1 MEVRLEFYLITDV
14 GGIKMDEYILYI
26 SFALALLA
34 IVFFLI
40 QNFRLNSIIKKYKRF
55 MHGLGE
61 NDVEKLM
68 ITYLDELD
76 NIKTQLHS
84 DTCKRLE
91 ELEKK
96 IQLCIQHVGIVN
108 YNAFDNVGNDMSFSI
123 AAMDEK
129 KNGFILT
136 GIYSRDHSYV
146 YSKEIRKGK
155 PMKELS
161 IEELEA
167 FNKAQN
173 KYGNLR

>member
-1 MEVRLEFYLITDV
+1 M
-14 GGIKMDEYILYI
+14 GEYILYV
-26 SFALALLA
+26 SFVLAVLAVILLL
-34 IVFFLI
+34 V
-40 QNFRLNSIIKKYKRF
+40 QNFRLNSMIKKYNKF
-55 MHGLGE
+55 MYGLGD

-68 ITYLDELD
+68 DSYLDELEKLKMH
-76 NIKTQLHS
+76 IYS
-84 DTCKRLE
+84 DTQKRLE

-96 IQLCIQHVGIVN
+96 MQHCIQHVGIVN

-155 PMKELS
+155 PLKELS
-161 IEELEA
+161 VEELEA

-173 KYGNLR
+173 KFVSLRQ

>member
-1 MEVRLEFYLITDV
+1 
-14 GGIKMDEYILYI
+14 MDEYILYI
-26 SFALALLA
+26 TFVLAFLA
-34 IVFFLI
+34 IVFLLV
-40 QNFRLNSIIKKYKRF
+40 QNFKLNGLIKKYNRF
-55 MHGLGE
+55 MYGLGE

-68 ITYLDELD
+68 MTYLDELEEL
-76 NIKTQLHS
+76 KTQLYS
-84 DTCKRLE
+84 DTHRRLE
-91 ELEKK
+91 EIEKK
-96 IQLCIQHVGIVN
+96 IQHCIQHVGIVN
-108 YNAFDNVGNDMSFSI
+108 YNAFENVGNDMSFSI

-155 PMKELS
+155 PLKELS

-173 KYGNLR
+173 KFDNLR

>member
-1 MEVRLEFYLITDV
+1 
-14 GGIKMDEYILYI
+14 MDEYILYI
-26 SFALALLA
+26 SFVLAFLA
-34 IVFFLI
+34 IIFLFV
-40 QNFRLNSIIKKYKRF
+40 QNFRLNSIIRKYNKF

-68 ITYLDELD
+68 VTYLDELEKL
-76 NIKTQLHS
+76 KTQLYS
-84 DTCKRLE
+84 DTHRRLE

-96 IQLCIQHVGIVN
+96 IQQCIQYVGIVN

-155 PMKELS
+155 PLKELS

-167 FNKAQN
+167 LNKAQN
-173 KYGNLR
+173 KFDNLR